1 MIIKKPWKKSIMIV
15 GAGLLVL
22 FVMSTITAS
31 ADPIR
36 ENDEPVTTD
45 DPGNSEE
52 GLTDEEPLVIAPNP
66 EYEPLVISPGSEDQS
81 EDILAD
87 NAGSVVTA
95 DMAVFGGILSIVGFI
110 GLIAVVKRRK

>member
-1 MIIKKPWKKSIMIV
+1 MIIKKLKKKNVLIV
-15 GAGLLVL
+15 GTGLLIL
-22 FVMSTITAS
+22 FVMSAMTAS

-36 ENDEPVTTD
+36 EIDETVTTD
-45 DPGNSEE
+45 DPVNGET

-66 EYEPLVISPGSEDQS
+66 EVEPLVISPGSEDKS

-87 NAGSVVTA
+87 DTGSVVTA

-110 GLIAVVKRRK
+110 GLIAIVKRRK